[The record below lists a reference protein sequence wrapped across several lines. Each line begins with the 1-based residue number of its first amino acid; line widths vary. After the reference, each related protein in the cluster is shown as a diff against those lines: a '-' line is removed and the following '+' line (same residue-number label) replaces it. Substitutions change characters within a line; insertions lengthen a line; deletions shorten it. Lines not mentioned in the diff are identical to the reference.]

1 MSRPPCPEASAP
13 TRVELCG
20 LLSAEIGGRRID
32 AALPGRKGRQL
43 FACMVVGRRRPMSRD
58 ELIDVVWPDEAP
70 ADPDGAFAT
79 LLTRLRTAL
88 GPGVLCGR
96 GELVL
101 DLGED
106 AWVDWEAARDSVAA
120 AEARLATGDAR
131 AALEIGSAG
140 LEIARRPL
148 LPGISTPWIEDRR
161 RDLVEVRAAL
171 LETSGRAA
179 LQLGGEHLPAAERSA
194 RELID
199 REPYRES
206 AYALLMETHAARG
219 NVAEALCVYDEVR
232 RLLREELG
240 LTPAPPLTALAGRLL
255 EQPDDRA
262 AAAPSAPAAALPP
275 SPLPAA
281 IAAVAARPF
290 AGRRP
295 ELRRLLTSVLE
306 RPAAEPHVVAV
317 TGEAGIGKTR
327 LAAEVAAR
335 AHEQGHEVLHGRAE
349 RDGAT
354 PYQPF
359 VEALRHHLAHDDA
372 LARELAPILRP
383 ELAELARLVPEL
395 RRAVPARPDEELAE
409 PGVRLQRGCDAVTAL
424 CAAVARSRPL
434 LLVLE
439 DLQWADRAALDLL
452 RQVARATQG
461 ARVTIVVTLR
471 DDEPLR
477 PELRAVLLELL
488 RERALD
494 RIALN
499 ELDES
504 ETIELVAAQCP
515 AGATPGVI
523 EAIRAEGGGNPFF
536 VEELV
541 RRELPGGALPVGLRD
556 VVESRLERLPA
567 ATRHALAIAAAAGC
581 AFDVATVARSADAQ
595 PGAILGTIAHAVRA
609 GVLVADAARPD
620 QFAFRHGLV
629 RRALLAR

>member
-1 MSRPPCPEASAP
+1 M
-13 TRVELCG
+13 
-20 LLSAEIGGRRID
+20 SAEIGGRRVD

-43 FACMVVGRRRPMSRD
+43 FACMVVGRGRPMSRD

-106 AWVDWEAARDSVAA
+106 AWVDWEAARDSVAT
-120 AEARLATGDAR
+120 AEAALAAGDAR

-219 NVAEALCVYDEVR
+219 NVAEALCVYDELR

-255 EQPDDRA
+255 ESDDGA
-262 AAAPSAPAAALPP
+262 AAAPSPPAAAPAP

-295 ELRRLLTSVLE
+295 ELSRLLTSVLE
-306 RPAAEPHVVAV
+306 RPAGEPHVVAV

-327 LAAEVAAR
+327 LTAEVAAR

-349 RDGAT
+349 RDGVT

-439 DLQWADRAALDLL
+439 DLQWADGATLGLL

-494 RIALN
+494 RIALS

-515 AGATPGVI
+515 AGAAPGVI
-523 EAIRAEGGGNPFF
+523 EAIRAQGGGNPFF

-595 PGAILGTIAHAVRA
+595 PGAILGTFAQAVRA
-609 GVLVADAARPD
+609 GVLVADGERPD
-620 QFAFRHGLV
+620 RFAFRHGLV
-629 RRALLAR
+629 QRAAARAPNPGAARTSRGRPS